1 MKALAQALAKVVPKE
16 FNGTVIR
23 YIQHGIDA
31 LSIKGS
37 LLSGGRWNPSNEFGA
52 IYTSLTN
59 ETVHGEIERY
69 CKRRGLNVT
78 DMPTMDIANIMVKL
92 HKVLD
97 LTDSGVLK
105 QLGLT
110 REKLIG
116 EKWEMTQEIA
126 QIVFKLGFEA
136 ILAPSAAS
144 HGVNLIIY
152 QKHLLKESKIK
163 EVKRRPLIL

>member
-16 FNGTVIR
+16 FKGTVIR
-23 YIQHGIDA
+23 YIRQEIDA

-37 LLSGGRWNPSNEFGA
+37 LLSGGRWNPPNEFGA

-59 ETVHGEIERY
+59 ETVYGEIERY
-69 CKRRGLNVT
+69 CKRRGLKIT
-78 DMPTMDIANIMVKL
+78 DMPPMDIVNIMVKF

-97 LTDSGVLK
+97 LTNSEVIK

-110 REKLIG
+110 RDKLIG
-116 EKWEMTQEIA
+116 ESWELTQKIA
-126 QIVFKLGFEA
+126 RIIFKLGFEA

-144 HGVNLIIY
+144 QGVNLIIY
-152 QKHLLKESKIK
+152 QQHLRKESTIK
-163 EVKRRPLIL
+163 EIKRSPVAF